1 VNLFGYVLILCGVLL
16 EIVGMLLAVMYVW
29 EAVIER
35 IGDADQSLLF
45 WYLPLLMFGLI
56 EVIGGWA
63 MVRAGRA
70 RLKNQKRNDHNG

>member
-56 EVIGGWA
+56 GVIGGWA

-70 RLKNQKRNDHNG
+70 HLKNQKRHDHNG